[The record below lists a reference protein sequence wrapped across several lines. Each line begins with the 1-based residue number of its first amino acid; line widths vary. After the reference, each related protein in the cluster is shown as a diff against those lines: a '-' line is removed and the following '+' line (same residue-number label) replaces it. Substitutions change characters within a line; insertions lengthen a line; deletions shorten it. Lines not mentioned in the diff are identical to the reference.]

1 MKQACVAFMNETR
14 PGWFPRVCFAGRE
27 IRFYPDRVLGIVK
40 LTAVNQVRSEG
51 VNFLLRLNLLPE
63 RENRG

>member
-1 MKQACVAFMNETR
+1 MNETR

-27 IRFYPDRVLGIVK
+27 IRFYPDRVLGGMVE
-40 LTAVNQVRSEG
+40 LTAVNRVHSEG